1 MDQKI
6 PKSER
11 MYSNKAF
18 FEGKLLNFKEMQ
30 NLHKKILQKMRDM
43 L

>member
-1 MDQKI
+1 MEQKK

-11 MYSNKAF
+11 MYSNKAI
-18 FEGKLLNFKEMQ
+18 FEGKILNFKEMQ
-30 NLHKKILQKMRDM
+30 NLHKKILEKMRDM